1 MPHDLAGSSPTG
13 SGAASDGSV
22 LLPHNGIIDALQS
35 LCGARRSGTMF
46 IITAENHVAQVILRG
61 GEIVGLSHR
70 LLRGLDALP
79 SMRTF
84 AAGRYRFIEEPVDR
98 IDPGL
103 PPTLDLLALL
113 IPERSGPVEARQS
126 TLPTPDLRQA
136 LASAR
141 SLIEPELTEFLGP
154 MADLI
159 CQEYLAHVTALDSPE
174 HFTRLVEA
182 IAKEIGDSTKEAH
195 FKQRVLSSLRGAAWR
210 LPLASP
216 AADGAP
222 SSY

>member
-1 MPHDLAGSSPTG
+1 MSHDLADSSPTG
-13 SGAASDGSV
+13 SKAASNGSA
-22 LLPHNGIIDALQS
+22 LLAHDGIIDALQS
-35 LCGARRSGTMF
+35 LCGATRSGTMF
-46 IITAENHVAQVILRG
+46 IITAENHVAQFILRR

-113 IPERSGPVEARQS
+113 IPEHSGPESPQS
-126 TLPTPDLRQA
+126 PPPTPNMRQA
-136 LASAR
+136 LKSAR
-141 SLIEPELTEFLGP
+141 SLIEPELTEYLGP
-154 MADLI
+154 MAELI
-159 CQEYLAHVTALDSPE
+159 CQEHLAQVTALTSPQ

-182 IAKEIGDSTKEAH
+182 IAKEIGDSTKEAQ
-195 FKQRVLSSLRGAAWR
+195 FKQRVLSSFRGVTADSGEPGAAAA
-210 LPLASP
+210 PLS
-216 AADGAP
+216 D
-222 SSY
+222 